1 MKAFY
6 DNRRKNLRRLQKL
19 IQNKPQTLPEGCKV
33 KLDIEVLK
41 GGIDYD
47 RKTEKWKQ
55 WIENH
60 QDDTFTVEYE
70 SRFGNEPSTVVL
82 KEDDT
87 DPKWLWWVGELIAI

>member
-6 DNRRKNLRRLQKL
+6 DNRRKNLRRIQKL

-33 KLDIEVLK
+33 KLDTEVLK
-41 GGIDYD
+41 GGIDYN

-70 SRFGNEPSTVVL
+70 SRFGDEPSIVLL

-87 DPKWLWWVGELIAI
+87 DPKWLWWAGELIAV

>member
-6 DNRRKNLRRLQKL
+6 DNRRKNLKHIQKL
-19 IQNKPQTLPEGCKV
+19 IQKKPQTLPEGCKV

-55 WIENH
+55 WIADH
-60 QDDTFTVEYE
+60 QDDTFTVEYDPK
-70 SRFGNEPSTVVL
+70 FGEQPKVVTL
-82 KEDDT
+82 KEDT
-87 DPKWLWWVGELIAI
+87 SDPKWLWFIGDLDVL

>member
-6 DNRRKNLRRLQKL
+6 DNRRKNLRRIQKL

-33 KLDIEVLK
+33 KLDTEVLK
-41 GGIDYD
+41 GGIDYN

-70 SRFGNEPSTVVL
+70 SRFGNDQVQL
-82 KEDDT
+82 F
-87 DPKWLWWVGELIAI
+87 